1 MMTTERDVDAW
12 DSCFNKESGWYPS
25 LERGLHGLTVAQA
38 NWRLDGKE
46 MNTIYELVNHILF
59 YKSTL
64 LSGLTG
70 TGDAPTSDTSF
81 NNDLAVNTEDEW
93 KETVAELN
101 NIHSR
106 IREKLATMSEH
117 ELQNESEGVPISQWV
132 SDLVRHDIYHTGQ
145 IIFIRKLQGSW
156 TA

>member
-1 MMTTERDVDAW
+1 MMITEWYVDAW
-12 DSCFNKESGWYPS
+12 DSCFDKESGWYPS
-25 LERGLHGLTVAQA
+25 LERGLHGLTVAQI

-64 LSGLTG
+64 LSGLTDA
-70 TGDAPTSDTSF
+70 GDAPSSDTSF
-81 NNDLAVNTEDEW
+81 SNVLAANTEEEW
-93 KETVAELN
+93 EETIAKLK
-101 NIHSR
+101 NIHTR
-106 IREKLATMSEH
+106 IREKLARMSEQD
-117 ELQNESEGVPISQWV
+117 LQNELDGVTISQWV